1 MASRW
6 NGRDAVELERL
17 CQLLI
22 VRAALE
28 RRALQGATE
37 DMQMATDGIVRVGG
51 IVVSLVRRF
60 WLPLGALAAA
70 GLFKRLG
77 PALRLAR
84 TGLAIWQTARL
95 VRAARR

>member
-17 CQLLI
+17 RQLLI

-37 DMQMATDGIVRVGG
+37 DMQMATDGIIRVGG

-60 WLPLGALAAA
+60 WLPLGALAAT

>member
-17 CQLLI
+17 RQLLI

-28 RRALQGATE
+28 RSALKEATE
-37 DMQMATDGIVRVGG
+37 DMQMATDVVLRVGG
-51 IVVSLVRRF
+51 FVVGLVRRF

-95 VRAARR
+95 VLAARR

>member
-1 MASRW
+1 MGSRW
-6 NGRDAVELERL
+6 SGRDAVELDRL
-17 CQLLI
+17 SQLLI

-28 RRALQGATE
+28 RSALQGATE
-37 DMQMATDGIVRVGG
+37 DMQMAADGIVRIGG
-51 IVVSLVRRF
+51 FVVTLVRRF

-95 VRAARR
+95 VRAARL

>member
-6 NGRDAVELERL
+6 NGRDAMQLERRR
-17 CQLLI
+17 QLLI

-28 RRALQGATE
+28 RSALQGATE
-37 DMQMATDGIVRVGG
+37 DMQMAADGIVRVGG
-51 IVVSLVRRF
+51 IVVTLVRRF

-77 PALRLAR
+77 PALRLVR

-95 VRAARR
+95 VRAGRR